1 MAGSIGEESVVVVGA
16 GIVGAAT
23 CYFLSKRGFRVR
35 LIEAAA
41 PAAAASGAADG
52 AVSVASKRPG
62 PMMTAALAGI
72 ALYRQLEQDGLFAG
86 LFKSR
91 PTVMV
96 AENEKEAERLVEHA
110 AALASEGM
118 GLRYFEG
125 GALRRHLPGVAP
137 HVRLAV
143 EVGEEG
149 HAIGYE
155 IVRRLIA
162 ASGVTVERGVAVTGL
177 GPKDDGSGATA
188 VRTALGV
195 VGADHV
201 VIAAGGGSAALL
213 GLPHATQPRKGQLV
227 VTERSPALAA
237 SLPGS
242 LMSCRYL
249 LSKDAIR
256 VASAETG
263 RRFGLVIDP
272 LRTGQF
278 LIGSTRE
285 ERDDT
290 GNDHDAV
297 SRLLA
302 SAVKL
307 MPALARL
314 RVIRVFAGVR
324 TATRDGLPM
333 VGRMPG
339 FENLLVATGF
349 EGDGICLGPLIG
361 REIARMVA
369 GETTELDLTPF
380 APGRFELRS
389 LVA

>member
-1 MAGSIGEESVVVVGA
+1 MVVVGA

-23 CYFLSKRGFRVR
+23 AYFLSKRGFRVR

-62 PMMTAALAGI
+62 PMMTAARAGI
-72 ALYRQLEQDGLFAG
+72 ALYRELERNGLFAG

-91 PTVMV
+91 PTFMV
-96 AENEKEAERLVEHA
+96 AENDGEAESLAGHA

-118 GLRYFEG
+118 RLRHLEG
-125 GALRRHLPGVAP
+125 EALRRRLPGIAS
-137 HVRLAV
+137 HARLAV
-143 EVGEEG
+143 EVDDEG

-162 ASGVTVERGVAVTGL
+162 ASGVSVERGTPVTGL
-177 GPKDDGSGATA
+177 AASEGGTRVVAVCTA
-188 VRTALGV
+188 QGMVE
-195 VGADHV
+195 ADHV
-201 VIAAGGGSAALL
+201 VVAAGGGSAALL
-213 GLPHATQPRKGQLV
+213 GLPQATRPRKGQLV
-227 VTERSPALAA
+227 VSERAPALAV

-256 VASAETG
+256 AADAEPG

-278 LIGSTRE
+278 LIGGTRE

-297 SRLLA
+297 SLMLA
-302 SAVKL
+302 SAVQL
-307 MPALARL
+307 MPALAQL
-314 RVIRVFAGVR
+314 RIIRAFAGVR
-324 TATRDGLPM
+324 TATRDGLPV

-339 FENLLVATGF
+339 FDNLFVATGF

-361 REIARMVA
+361 REVA
-369 GETTELDLTPF
+369 ELVASEETNLDIRPF
-380 APGRFELRS
+380 APDRFELRS

>member
-1 MAGSIGEESVVVVGA
+1 MAGIIGGKSVVVVGA

-23 CYFLSKRGFRVR
+23 TYFLSKRGFHVR
-35 LIEAAA
+35 LIEASA
-41 PAAAASGAADG
+41 PASAASGAADG

-62 PMMTAALAGI
+62 PMMTAALRGI
-72 ALYRQLEQDGLFAG
+72 ALYRELEREGLFAG

-96 AENEKEAERLVEHA
+96 AENDSEVESLLGHA
-110 AALASEGM
+110 AALAGEGM
-118 GLRYFEG
+118 RLRHLEG
-125 GALRRHLPGVAP
+125 DALRRRLPGVAP

-143 EVGEEG
+143 EVFDEG

-155 IVRRLIA
+155 IVRRFIA
-162 ASGVTVERGVAVTGL
+162 ASGVPVERDSPVTGL
-177 GPKDDGSGATA
+177 AANDAGTSVAAALTAGGA
-188 VRTALGV
+188 VE
-195 VGADHV
+195 ADHFV
-201 VIAAGGGSAALL
+201 VAAGGGSAALL
-213 GLPHATQPRKGQLV
+213 GLSEAMRPRKGQLV
-227 VTERSPALAA
+227 VTERAPALAA

-256 VASAETG
+256 TAGEASG

-278 LIGSTRE
+278 LIGGTRE
-285 ERDDT
+285 DRDDT

-297 SRLLA
+297 GRLLA
-302 SAVKL
+302 GAVRL

-314 RVIRVFAGVR
+314 RAIRAFAGVR
-324 TATRDGLPM
+324 TAIRDGLPI
-333 VGRMPG
+333 VGRVPG
-339 FENLLVATGF
+339 FDNLFAAAGF
-349 EGDGICLGPLIG
+349 EGDGICLGPLMG
-361 REIARMVA
+361 REVSRLVGGEAADLDIA
-369 GETTELDLTPF
+369 PF
-380 APGRFELRS
+380 APGRFERRN

>member
-1 MAGSIGEESVVVVGA
+1 MVVVGA

-23 CYFLSKRGFRVR
+23 CYFLSQRGFRVR
-35 LIEAAA
+35 LIEASA
-41 PAAAASGAADG
+41 PASAASGAADG

-72 ALYRQLEQDGLFAG
+72 ALYRQLERDGLFAG

-91 PTVMV
+91 PTMMV
-96 AENEKEAERLVEHA
+96 AENEKEAEKLVEHS
-110 AALASEGM
+110 AALAGEGM
-118 GLRYFEG
+118 RLRHLEG
-125 GALRRHLPGVAP
+125 GALRQHLPGVAP

-177 GPKDDGSGATA
+177 APKSDGKTVTA
-188 VRTALGV
+188 VRTARGAV
-195 VGADHV
+195 EADHV

-213 GLPHATQPRKGQLV
+213 GLPDATRPRKGQLV

-256 VASAETG
+256 AASAETG

-285 ERDDT
+285 EREDT

-307 MPALARL
+307 MPALAHL
-314 RVIRVFAGVR
+314 RAIRVFAGVR
-324 TATRDGLPM
+324 TATRDGLPI
-333 VGRMPG
+333 VGRMPDI
-339 FENLLVATGF
+339 ENLLVATGF
-349 EGDGICLGPLIG
+349 EGDGICLGPLVG
-361 REIARMVA
+361 REIARLVA

-380 APGRFELRS
+380 APGRFEPRS

>member
-1 MAGSIGEESVVVVGA
+1 MVVVGA

-23 CYFLSKRGFRVR
+23 CYFLSQRGFRVR
-35 LIEAAA
+35 LIEASA
-41 PAAAASGAADG
+41 PASAASGAADG

-72 ALYRQLEQDGLFAG
+72 ALYRQLERDGLFAG

-91 PTVMV
+91 PTMMV
-96 AENEKEAERLVEHA
+96 AENEKEAEKLVEHS
-110 AALASEGM
+110 AALAGEGM
-118 GLRYFEG
+118 RLRHLEG
-125 GALRRHLPGVAP
+125 GALRQHLPGVAP

-177 GPKDDGSGATA
+177 APKSDGKTVTA
-188 VRTALGV
+188 VRTARGAV
-195 VGADHV
+195 EADHV

-213 GLPHATQPRKGQLV
+213 GLPDATRPRKGQLV

-256 VASAETG
+256 AASAETG

-307 MPALARL
+307 MPALAHL
-314 RVIRVFAGVR
+314 RAIRVFAGVR
-324 TATRDGLPM
+324 TATRDGLPI
-333 VGRMPG
+333 VGRMPDI
-339 FENLLVATGF
+339 ENLLVATGF
-349 EGDGICLGPLIG
+349 EGDGICLGPLVG
-361 REIARMVA
+361 REIARLVA

-380 APGRFELRS
+380 APGRFEPRS

>member
-1 MAGSIGEESVVVVGA
+1 MVVVGA

-23 CYFLSKRGFRVR
+23 CYFLSQRGFRVR
-35 LIEAAA
+35 LIEASA
-41 PAAAASGAADG
+41 PASAASGAADG

-72 ALYRQLEQDGLFAG
+72 ALYRQLERDGLFAG

-91 PTVMV
+91 PTMMV
-96 AENEKEAERLVEHA
+96 AENEKEAEKLVEHS
-110 AALASEGM
+110 AALAGEGM
-118 GLRYFEG
+118 RLRHLEG
-125 GALRRHLPGVAP
+125 GALRQHLPGVAP

-177 GPKDDGSGATA
+177 APKSDGKTVTA
-188 VRTALGV
+188 VRTARGAV
-195 VGADHV
+195 EADHV

-213 GLPHATQPRKGQLV
+213 GLPDATRPRKGQLV

-256 VASAETG
+256 AASAETG

-285 ERDDT
+285 EREDT

-307 MPALARL
+307 MPALAHL
-314 RVIRVFAGVR
+314 RAIRVFAGVR
-324 TATRDGLPM
+324 TATRDGLPI
-333 VGRMPG
+333 VGRMPDL
-339 FENLLVATGF
+339 ENLLVATGF
-349 EGDGICLGPLIG
+349 EGDGICLGPLVG
-361 REIARMVA
+361 REIARLVA

-380 APGRFELRS
+380 APGRFEPRS

>member
-1 MAGSIGEESVVVVGA
+1 MVVVGA

-23 CYFLSKRGFRVR
+23 CYFLSRRGFRVR
-35 LIEAAA
+35 LIEASA
-41 PAAAASGAADG
+41 PSAAASGAADG

-62 PMMTAALAGI
+62 AMMTAALAGI
-72 ALYRQLEQDGLFAG
+72 ALYRRLERDGPFAG
-86 LFKSR
+86 LFKTR

-96 AENEKEAERLVEHA
+96 AEDDREAERLVEHA
-110 AALASEGM
+110 AALAGEGM
-118 GLRYFEG
+118 RLRHLEG
-125 GALRRHLPGVAP
+125 QALRRHLPGVAH

-162 ASGVTVERGVAVTGL
+162 ASGVTVERGIAVTGL
-177 GPKDDGSGATA
+177 APVDGRTGMTA
-188 VRTALGV
+188 VRTARGV
-195 VGADHV
+195 VEADHV

-213 GLPHATQPRKGQLV
+213 GLPDATRPRKGQLV

-256 VASAETG
+256 AASAETG

-314 RVIRVFAGVR
+314 RAIRVFAGVR
-324 TATRDGLPM
+324 TATRDGLPI

-339 FENLLVATGF
+339 FDNLLVATGF

-361 REIARMVA
+361 REIARLVA
-369 GETTELDLTPF
+369 GETPELDLAPF
-380 APGRFELRS
+380 APGRFAPRS

>member
-1 MAGSIGEESVVVVGA
+1 MVVVGA

-23 CYFLSKRGFRVR
+23 CYFLSKRRFRVR
-35 LIEAAA
+35 LIEADT

-62 PMMTAALAGI
+62 PMMAAAFAGI
-72 ALYRQLEQDGLFAG
+72 ALYRELERDGLFAG
-86 LFKSR
+86 LFKTR

-96 AENEKEAERLVEHA
+96 AENDVEAESLVGHA
-110 AALASEGM
+110 IALAGGGMRLSHLEG
-118 GLRYFEG
+118 E
-125 GALRRHLPGVAP
+125 ALRRHLPGVAS

-143 EVGEEG
+143 EVGDEG

-162 ASGVTVERGVAVTGL
+162 ASGLTVERGVAATGL
-177 GPKDDGSGATA
+177 VTNDDGTTVKA
-188 VRTALGV
+188 VRTARGV
-195 VGADHV
+195 VEADHV

-213 GLPHATQPRKGQLV
+213 GLPHATLPRKGQLV

-256 VASAETG
+256 ADDIEPG

-278 LIGSTRE
+278 LVGGTRE

-290 GNDHDAV
+290 GNDHHAV
-297 SRLLA
+297 SQMLA
-302 SAVKL
+302 SAVRL
-307 MPALARL
+307 LPALAQL

-324 TATRDGLPM
+324 TATCDGLPI
-333 VGRMPG
+333 VGRIPG
-339 FENLLVATGF
+339 FNNLLIATGF

-361 REIARMVA
+361 REIAGLVA
-369 GETTELDLTPF
+369 GETANIDMTPF
-380 APGRFELRS
+380 APDRFDWRS
-389 LVA
+389 VVA

>member
-1 MAGSIGEESVVVVGA
+1 MVVVGA

-23 CYFLSKRGFRVR
+23 CYFLSKRGIRVR

-41 PAAAASGAADG
+41 PSAAASGAADG

-72 ALYRQLEQDGLFAG
+72 ALYRQLERDGPLTG

-91 PTVMV
+91 PTLMV
-96 AENEKEAERLVEHA
+96 AENDAEAESLVGHA
-110 AALASEGM
+110 AALAGGGM
-118 GLRYFEG
+118 RLSHLEG
-125 GALRRHLPGVAP
+125 GALRRHLPGIAS

-143 EVGEEG
+143 EVGDEG

-162 ASGVTVERGVAVTGL
+162 ASGLAVERGVAATGL
-177 GPKDDGSGATA
+177 VTNDDGTAVTA
-188 VRTALGV
+188 VRTARGM
-195 VGADHV
+195 VGASHV

-213 GLPHATQPRKGQLV
+213 GLAHATRPRKGQLV

-256 VASAETG
+256 TADAEPG

-278 LIGSTRE
+278 LVGGTRE

-297 SRLLA
+297 SRMLGSAMRLL
-302 SAVKL
+302 
-307 MPALARL
+307 PALARL

-324 TATRDGLPM
+324 TATRDGLPI

-339 FENLLVATGF
+339 FRNLLVATGF

-361 REIARMVA
+361 REIAGLVA
-369 GETTELDLTPF
+369 GETAGIDMGPF
-380 APGRFELRS
+380 APDRFEWRS